1 MLRMVGDPM
10 VKASIPKSDSFND
23 FNFIVNAFNGTI
35 GVRSGQCVLDI
46 GLIRFKRL
54 KSSLEFRR
62 NQRMLHLK

>member
-1 MLRMVGDPM
+1 MVGDPM
-10 VKASIPKSDSFND
+10 IETTIAKSDSFND
-23 FNFIVNAFNGTI
+23 FNFIVNAFNGTS

-62 NQRMLHLK
+62 NQRVFGLK